1 MRSDPIANTDTAR
14 GETSRYKAATPTGPR
29 RVTTLHSRRSPLA
42 QPAEQ
47 LHLLA
52 ELHLPTDSGEEASFE
67 RTLAAH
73 GHPGLFPIDLEYF
86 QMNLGKLCNMACRHC
101 HVDAGPDRGDQMM
114 SAAVVQDCLRALDRS
129 RAHTVDL
136 TGGAP
141 ELHPQFAY
149 IVEQARAR
157 GKHVID
163 RCNLTVLLLPRHH
176 DLPRWLAEH
185 QVEVVCS
192 LPHYRQRN
200 TDAQRGEGTFTRSI
214 AALQRLNQAGY
225 GCGDPRRQLTIM
237 TNPAGAFLAPSQQA
251 SEPEWKAV
259 LSREHGVTFDSLITL
274 NNLPVAR
281 FLEWLQESGNL
292 QRYLELLVKSFNPAT
307 VEGLMCRNTIS
318 ISWHGRVHDCDFNQM
333 LHLEC
338 RAPDGK
344 PLHIRHFDPAWFSRR
359 SITTARHCFGCTAGA
374 GSSCGGAL
382 VDREDT
388 GCTGT

>member
-1 MRSDPIANTDTAR
+1 MRSDPIENTDTASEKITR
-14 GETSRYKAATPTGPR
+14 HETVTPPGPR
-29 RVTTLHSRRSPLA
+29 RVTTLHSRHSPLA
-42 QPAEQ
+42 QPTEQ
-47 LHLLA
+47 LRLLA
-52 ELHLPTDSGEEASFE
+52 EQQLLTATGEEASFE
-67 RTLAAH
+67 TALAAH
-73 GHPGLFPIDLEYF
+73 GHAGLIPDDLEHF

-101 HVDAGPDRGDQMM
+101 HVDAGPDRRDQMM
-114 SAAVVQDCLRALDRS
+114 SAAVVQDCLRALDLT

-141 ELHPQFAY
+141 ELHPLFTY
-149 IVEQARAR
+149 IVEQARIR
-157 GKHVID
+157 GKHVLD
-163 RCNLTVLLLPRHH
+163 RCNLTVLLLPRHR

-200 TDAQRGEGTFTRSI
+200 TDAQRGEGAFTSSI
-214 AALQRLNQAGY
+214 AALRRLNQAGY
-225 GCGDPRRQLTIM
+225 GQGDPRRKLTIM
-237 TNPAGAFLAPSQQA
+237 TNPAGAFLAPHQQA
-251 SEPEWKAV
+251 SEPEWKAA

-292 QRYLELLVKSFNPAT
+292 QTYLELLVKSFNPAT
-307 VEGLMCRNTIS
+307 VEGLMCRSTIS

-338 RAPDGK
+338 RAADGK
-344 PLHIRHFDPAWFSRR
+344 PLHIRDFDPAWFSRR
-359 SITTARHCFGCTAGA
+359 RITTARHCFGCTAGT

-382 VDREDT
+382 VD
-388 GCTGT
+388 